1 MTKNLMP
8 SSSRAIEATKW
19 ADRSHKPSV
28 RDRVGGL
35 PTTGGSDTCGMPH
48 FPHAALN
55 LYHLY
60 RYTPLVEKSASKQP
74 PFFFLIC
81 SVSFCQSSHLK
92 SFRIRR
98 FDCNL
103 QNSQMLWKPLTLKL
117 FRERST
123 YHKTGWV
130 GSSRHQQKS
139 GEANNGAQLL
149 EGCACWR
156 LQLTAENRT
165 SSKSFSLGS
174 PDGCKRNINWTP
186 KKSVKINQK
195 INNLYKLWRPQ
206 PVPFEVKVAKFAPST
221 SLSCNFSPA
230 WQKRRC
236 GKCILDPDGTARIE
250 LELNWSIKKK
260 TSCLPYLGDYTTQL
274 YGDHSKPLYKDPY

>member
-60 RYTPLVEKSASKQP
+60 RYTPLVEKSASKTTP
-74 PFFFLIC
+74 LFFWIC

-130 GSSRHQQKS
+130 GSSRHQQKIRGS
-139 GEANNGAQLL
+139 KQRSSAVGRLCMLTTSIDSRKSHLIKVVFFGKSWWLQEKHQLNTQ
-149 EGCACWR
+149 EISKN
-156 LQLTAENRT
+156 QPEN
-165 SSKSFSLGS
+165 
-174 PDGCKRNINWTP
+174 
-186 KKSVKINQK
+186 Q
-195 INNLYKLWRPQ
+195 Q
-206 PVPFEVKVAKFAPST
+206 PIQA
-221 SLSCNFSPA
+221 L
-230 WQKRRC
+230 
-236 GKCILDPDGTARIE
+236 
-250 LELNWSIKKK
+250 K
-260 TSCLPYLGDYTTQL
+260 TSARSLWGESSQICTFYVIVL
-274 YGDHSKPLYKDPY
+274 